1 MQSVSPSTRRLER
14 RLRRRRLWETVR
26 ALAGFATARMREAN
40 LVEVASSMTLTTLLS
55 LVPLMAVSLAVFAA
69 FPSFADARAALEDAV
84 LTSFLPTEQS
94 ETIVRYIKEFS
105 SHASGLGV
113 FGLAGLSLTA
123 LLMIDKLFVTMNRI
137 FKVRRMRP
145 WSQRA
150 LLYWAILT
158 LAPIVIAL
166 SITLST
172 QAIRLA
178 SGAHLGLRLLP
189 DGASD
194 LRIRAPFQVRAELP
208 RAFSACA
215 CRRTFRRRCGTRR
228 ARRVRALRHDGH
240 ALLDLRGVRRR
251 ADLSSLALSRLAS
264 RLFRGCD
271 CSDDSASHLR
281 TVFRLVPAGK
291 RFSDRRRHAARAHAC
306 SGSGRLWQRVGERVI
321 VVNPPYPPMT
331 AAEIADEV
339 DSYPQAVENLLVRL
353 AAAGYAGE
361 VPREEA
367 RAPAAWALV
376 CDPSKK
382 TLRDAFRMLLVDGA
396 NTLVRPKGL
405 RAEAEGM
412 LGGWFAELER
422 STALD
427 TPLESLFASA

>member
-158 LAPIVIAL
+158 LAPLVIAL

-178 SGAHLGLRLLP
+178 SGAAPAGVLPTWVYVFFQTVLQTFGYALLFKYVP
-189 DGASD
+189 NC
-194 LRIRAPFQVRAELP
+194 RVPFL
-208 RAFSACA
+208 
-215 CRRTFRRRCGTRR
+215 
-228 ARRVRALRHDGH
+228 H
-240 ALLDLRGVRRR
+240 ALAGGLFVAVAGLVVREGFELYVT
-251 ADLSSLALSRLAS
+251 AGTLSSIYGAFVAVPIFLLWLYLAWLL
-264 RLFRGCD
+264 
-271 CSDDSASHLR
+271 
-281 TVFRLVPAGK
+281 VFSGAAIAATIPLLTSG
-291 RFSDRRRHAARAHAC
+291 RFSDSYRPGNDFLTAVAMLRVLTLAWAQGGAA
-306 SGSGRLWQRVGERVI
+306 
-321 VVNPPYPPMT
+321 MT

-353 AAAGYAGE
+353 AAACYAGE

-382 TLRDAFRMLLVDGA
+382 TLRDAFRTLLVDGA

>member
-158 LAPIVIAL
+158 LAPLVIAL

-172 QAIRLA
+172 PAIRLA
-178 SGAHLGLRLLP
+178 SGAAPAGVLPTWVYVFFQTVLQTFGYALLFKYVP
-189 DGASD
+189 NC
-194 LRIRAPFQVRAELP
+194 RVPFL
-208 RAFSACA
+208 
-215 CRRTFRRRCGTRR
+215 
-228 ARRVRALRHDGH
+228 H
-240 ALLDLRGVRRR
+240 ALAGGLFVAVAGLVVREGFELYVT
-251 ADLSSLALSRLAS
+251 AGTLSSIYGAFVAVPIFLLWLYLAWLL
-264 RLFRGCD
+264 
-271 CSDDSASHLR
+271 
-281 TVFRLVPAGK
+281 VFSGAAIAATIPLLTSG
-291 RFSDRRRHAARAHAC
+291 RFSDSYRPGNDFLTAVAMLRVLTLARAQGGAA
-306 SGSGRLWQRVGERVI
+306 
-321 VVNPPYPPMT
+321 MT

-382 TLRDAFRMLLVDGA
+382 TLRDAFRTLLVDGA

>member
-158 LAPIVIAL
+158 LAPLVIAL

-178 SGAHLGLRLLP
+178 SGAAPAGVLPTWVYVFFQTVLQTFGYALLFKYVP
-189 DGASD
+189 NC
-194 LRIRAPFQVRAELP
+194 RVPFL
-208 RAFSACA
+208 
-215 CRRTFRRRCGTRR
+215 
-228 ARRVRALRHDGH
+228 H
-240 ALLDLRGVRRR
+240 ALAGGVFVAVAGLVVREGFELYVT
-251 ADLSSLALSRLAS
+251 AGTLSSIYGAFVAVPIFLLWLYLAWLL
-264 RLFRGCD
+264 
-271 CSDDSASHLR
+271 
-281 TVFRLVPAGK
+281 VFSGAAIAATIPLLTSG
-291 RFSDRRRHAARAHAC
+291 RFSDSYRPGNDFLTAVAMLRVLTLARAQGGAA
-306 SGSGRLWQRVGERVI
+306 
-321 VVNPPYPPMT
+321 MT

-382 TLRDAFRMLLVDGA
+382 TLRDVFRTLLVDGA

>member
-137 FKVRRMRP
+137 FKVRRMRS

-178 SGAHLGLRLLP
+178 SGAAPAGVLPTWVYVFFQTVLQTFGYALLFKYVP
-189 DGASD
+189 NC
-194 LRIRAPFQVRAELP
+194 RVPFL
-208 RAFSACA
+208 
-215 CRRTFRRRCGTRR
+215 
-228 ARRVRALRHDGH
+228 H
-240 ALLDLRGVRRR
+240 ALAGGLFVAVAGLVVREGFELYVT
-251 ADLSSLALSRLAS
+251 AGTLSSIYGAFVAVPIFLLWLYLAWLL
-264 RLFRGCD
+264 
-271 CSDDSASHLR
+271 
-281 TVFRLVPAGK
+281 VFSGAAIAATIPLLTSG
-291 RFSDRRRHAARAHAC
+291 RFSDSYRPGNDFLTAVAMLRVLTLARAQGGVA
-306 SGSGRLWQRVGERVI
+306 
-321 VVNPPYPPMT
+321 MT

-382 TLRDAFRMLLVDGA
+382 TLRDAFRTLLVDGA

-412 LGGWFAELER
+412 LGGWFVELER

>member
-150 LLYWAILT
+150 LIYWALLT
-158 LAPIVIAL
+158 IGPAALAL
-166 SITLST
+166 SLSMT
-172 QAIRLA
+172 GKLTAMALEGVGSGEKDVHAGLLA
-178 SGAHLGLRLLP
+178 SGLPKGAAPWRKSLARHACEQLRPSLTGAFARLP
-189 DGASD
+189 GCCGRGRGAQD
-194 LRIRAPFQVRAELP
+194 TAPVRAVPSARDGRSPTWELHELP
-208 RAFSACA
+208 CF
-215 CRRTFRRRCGTRR
+215 
-228 ARRVRALRHDGH
+228 
-240 ALLDLRGVRRR
+240 
-251 ADLSSLALSRLAS
+251 
-264 RLFRGCD
+264 
-271 CSDDSASHLR
+271 
-281 TVFRLVPAGK
+281 
-291 RFSDRRRHAARAHAC
+291 AC
-306 SGSGRLWQRVGERVI
+306 SEDWAGRWR
-321 VVNPPYPPMT
+321 PP
-331 AAEIADEV
+331 
-339 DSYPQAVENLLVRL
+339 
-353 AAAGYAGE
+353 GG
-361 VPREEA
+361 
-367 RAPAAWALV
+367 
-376 CDPSKK
+376 K
-382 TLRDAFRMLLVDGA
+382 TV
-396 NTLVRPKGL
+396 
-405 RAEAEGM
+405 
-412 LGGWFAELER
+412 
-422 STALD
+422 
-427 TPLESLFASA
+427 AS